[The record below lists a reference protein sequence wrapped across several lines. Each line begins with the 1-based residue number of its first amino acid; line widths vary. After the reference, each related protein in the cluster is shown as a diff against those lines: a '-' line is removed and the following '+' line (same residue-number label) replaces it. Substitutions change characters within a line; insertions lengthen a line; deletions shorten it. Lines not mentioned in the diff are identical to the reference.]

1 MKKLAYLYNAV
12 TDTNDT
18 DTSVKLA
25 QCFVSALA
33 TKYDVTF
40 IVDSNVAYK
49 FKFPP
54 SIKMLTIKRR
64 WFQPT
69 DYIIEQRKLEEW
81 CKKNIDA
88 DIAIGFCNGMTTYSN
103 ALTYMQHDVNKEVV
117 HIRMSSL
124 CKDMYRLILTKNV
137 FKQAREKAFYRL
149 FDYWEVCDYT
159 KLAGRPVQVLGLY
172 DDPNFTHKD
181 LKASIKYCPDIDY
194 YKYVIEQPK
203 LPSKKFR
210 LFTFGY
216 CIGAYRPDSWNKW
229 CNEKIVDSAK
239 DKIYV
244 YRKHVIDGKKFSSL
258 IPAKEYYNRIA
269 QSKFTF
275 VIPST
280 LTSEVSVIRVNE
292 SIRRNC
298 IPLFKDDNN
307 IEKVYSAETCRF
319 IRENLTY
326 DETKYKTVN
335 DFVKALEP
343 RYDEL
348 LKQIY
353 ELDFVKKGLALVTDD
368 ILKVIDA

>member
-1 MKKLAYLYNAV
+1 MKKLAYLYNSVA
-12 TDTNDT
+12 DTNDT
-18 DTSVKLA
+18 DTSVNLA
-25 QCFVSALA
+25 KCFVEALA
-33 TKYDVTF
+33 AKYDVTF

-49 FKFPP
+49 FKFSS
-54 SIKMLTIKRR
+54 SIKMLVVKRS

-69 DYIIEQRKLEEW
+69 QYTIKQRKLEEW

-88 DIAIGFCNGMTTYSN
+88 DIAIVFQNAMMTYSN
-103 ALTYMQHDVNKEVV
+103 AIAYMLHHTEKEVV

-124 CKDMYRLILTKNV
+124 CKDMYRLILSKNV
-137 FKQAREKAFYRL
+137 LKQAREKAFYRL

-159 KLAGRPVQVLGLY
+159 RLCGRPVQVLGLY
-172 DDPNFTHKD
+172 DDPSFTHRD
-181 LKASIKYCPDIDY
+181 LEVPIKYCPDIDY
-194 YKYVIEQPK
+194 YKYVVEQPK
-203 LPSKKFR
+203 LPSKKLR

-216 CIGAYRPDSWNKW
+216 CIGAYRPDSQNKW
-229 CNEKIVDSAK
+229 CNEKLVYSAK

-244 YRKHVIDGKKFSSL
+244 YRKHVIDGKKLNSL
-258 IPAKEYYNRIA
+258 IPVKEYYNRIA

-298 IPLFKDDNN
+298 IPLFKDDNR

-319 IRENLTY
+319 IRQNLVY
-326 DETKYKTVN
+326 DETRYKTVN

-348 LKQIY
+348 LKQVY
-353 ELDFVKKGLALVTDD
+353 ELDFVKRGLALVASD
-368 ILKVIDA
+368 ILKVVDA